1 MKIYYPISVD
11 LYNQYPLQVITAQ
24 QANIGR
30 GVMLTLTANN
40 AVLVP
45 ENESLFVYVKKP
57 DATKV
62 YADCVL
68 SGNQVQI
75 DFTQQMLAVP
85 GMLEAELQLIDAS
98 GNNITTP
105 IFLIDNQAS
114 NIDYTALESSDEFKA
129 FVDALAEVEYYREHG
144 LVGPPG
150 EAATITVGDV
160 EASAPGSAPQV
171 TNSGTS
177 QNAVLNFTL
186 PRGEPGSVWYFGTA
200 ITGTET
206 SGTVF
211 PDSGIE
217 DAKEYDKYVNTDTG
231 NIYDCS
237 MAGGAST
244 AQWTYIGSIMG
255 PAGATQIVF
264 AAYSNFPETGEPG
277 KIYVDTDT
285 TDELVIWRWTGTEY
299 VTTEHGAL
307 EMIADGLD
315 PDESYV
321 VNDYFIQGNKFR
333 KVTTAFGPGEYDDS
347 KTEMTTVA
355 AELKSQNS
363 KIEGINSS
371 FHVISKSGKFAGQT
385 TAFYTGVSI
394 TIPAK
399 SFYVLSGSANWSSTA
414 PQWVGIA
421 SNDTI
426 NTSQYAEGQRSE
438 SIATCTIAGYVEKET
453 TFYLW
458 AKYPNTTENEG
469 YFAGFYVTQEDSKVN
484 ILS

>member
-57 DATKV
+57 DGTKV

-68 SGNQVQI
+68 AGNQVQI
-75 DFTQQMLAVP
+75 DFTQQMLAAP
-85 GMLEAELQLIDAS
+85 GMLEAELQMIDAS

-114 NIDYTALESSDEFKA
+114 NIDYAALESSDEFKA
-129 FVDALAEVEYYREHG
+129 LVDALAEVEYYREHG

-237 MAGGAST
+237 MAGSAST

-264 AAYSNFPETGEPG
+264 AAYSDFPETGDAG

-321 VNDYFIQGNKFR
+321 VNDYLIQGNKFR
-333 KVTTAFGPGEYDDS
+333 KVTTAFDPGEYDDS
-347 KTEMTTVA
+347 KTEVTTVA

-363 KIEGINSS
+363 KIVLLAFRS
-371 FHVISKSGKFAGQT
+371 SGKVGDNVSWSREGNIVTVSCSSYLIPQIKAWESFLVGVLPAPRGNNIFFPIPLAQNKDST
-385 TAFYTGVSI
+385 MVNCLRAVIGTDGNFNINAWGSVDYTEITVSF
-394 TIPAK
+394 T
-399 SFYVLSGSANWSSTA
+399 FTY
-414 PQWVGIA
+414 IA
-421 SNDTI
+421 
-426 NTSQYAEGQRSE
+426 A
-438 SIATCTIAGYVEKET
+438 
-453 TFYLW
+453 
-458 AKYPNTTENEG
+458 
-469 YFAGFYVTQEDSKVN
+469 
-484 ILS
+484 

>member
-114 NIDYTALESSDEFKA
+114 NIDYAALESSDEFKA

-347 KTEMTTVA
+347 KTEVTTVA

-363 KIEGINSS
+363 KIEGLHSRTKTLIVDQGIEEKQNVPIPGYDSYRALMILLYGDGNNGITIFIPAVMYDISFPFTFYSS
-371 FHVISKSGKFAGQT
+371 DKQNTIQATGYSVCVQGQIKNGTIIFSYLHISGWS
-385 TAFYTGVSI
+385 GVSVRV
-394 TIPAK
+394 
-399 SFYVLSGSANWSSTA
+399 Y
-414 PQWVGIA
+414 GI
-421 SNDTI
+421 N
-426 NTSQYAEGQRSE
+426 
-438 SIATCTIAGYVEKET
+438 
-453 TFYLW
+453 
-458 AKYPNTTENEG
+458 
-469 YFAGFYVTQEDSKVN
+469 
-484 ILS
+484 

>member
-57 DATKV
+57 DGTKV

-85 GMLEAELQLIDAS
+85 GMLEAELQMIDAS

-114 NIDYTALESSDEFKA
+114 NIDYAALESSDEFKA
-129 FVDALAEVEYYREHG
+129 LVDALAEVEYYREHG

-150 EAATITVGDV
+150 EAATITVGEV
-160 EASAPGSAPQV
+160 EASVPGSAPQV

-264 AAYSNFPETGEPG
+264 AAYSDFPETGDSG

-285 TDELVIWRWTGTEY
+285 TDELVIWRWTGTKY

-321 VNDYFIQGNKFR
+321 VNDYIIQGNKFR

-347 KTEMTTVA
+347 KTEVTTVA

-363 KIEGINSS
+363 KISGIEFKIGGFEYIETLYISNNTEVSYRFDSPGSYLLSLADGYAVGQLWFASVGESS
-371 FHVISKSGKFAGQT
+371 NGRTIR
-385 TAFYTGVSI
+385 I
-394 TIPAK
+394 TD
-399 SFYVLSGSANWSSTA
+399 
-414 PQWVGIA
+414 IA
-421 SNDTI
+421 SGDKYYTI
-426 NTSQYAEGQRSE
+426 TGIDASNIKIT
-438 SIATCTIAGYVEKET
+438 AG
-453 TFYLW
+453 
-458 AKYPNTTENEG
+458 N
-469 YFAGFYVTQEDSKVN
+469 AGGTLHIYK
-484 ILS
+484 L

>member
-1 MKIYYPISVD
+1 MD

-114 NIDYTALESSDEFKA
+114 NIDYAALESSDEFKA

-347 KTEMTTVA
+347 KTEVTTVA

-363 KIEGINSS
+363 KLEMTTQNLAEGVFVDYNAYMVTVKFYMTSKTYTSDTWNTIAVIPEKLRPASVLTFAALNNNVSTDATNTPVWVRVTTDGNLQVYVFS
-371 FHVISKSGKFAGQT
+371 DRASVAPVGVIS
-385 TAFYTGVSI
+385 
-394 TIPAK
+394 
-399 SFYVLSGSANWSSTA
+399 YV
-414 PQWVGIA
+414 I
-421 SNDTI
+421 
-426 NTSQYAEGQRSE
+426 
-438 SIATCTIAGYVEKET
+438 
-453 TFYLW
+453 
-458 AKYPNTTENEG
+458 
-469 YFAGFYVTQEDSKVN
+469 
-484 ILS
+484 

>member
-57 DATKV
+57 DGTKV

-68 SGNQVQI
+68 AGNQVQI

-85 GMLEAELQLIDAS
+85 GILEAELQMIDAS

-114 NIDYTALESSDEFKA
+114 NIDYAALESSDEFKA
-129 FVDALAEVEYYREHG
+129 LVDALAEVEYYREHG

-150 EAATITVGDV
+150 EAATITVGEV
-160 EASAPGSAPQV
+160 EASVPGSAPQV

-264 AAYSNFPETGEPG
+264 AAYSDFPETGDSG
-277 KIYVDTDT
+277 KIYVDMDT

-315 PDESYV
+315 PDEPYV
-321 VNDYFIQGNKFR
+321 VNDYLIQGNKFR

-347 KTEMTTVA
+347 KTEVTTVA

-363 KIEGINSS
+363 NVESLKSSFGPGHEFPSNSS
-371 FHVISKSGKFAGQT
+371 GDDLIAYARSLLQGGRIRITPIRTGTTQAGIPNYSPGFIVNANDTFGIILFQ
-385 TAFYTGVSI
+385 YSTGIIYS
-394 TIPAK
+394 A
-399 SFYVLSGSANWSSTA
+399 SGSQST
-414 PQWVGIA
+414 
-421 SNDTI
+421 
-426 NTSQYAEGQRSE
+426 TSGW
-438 SIATCTIAGYVEKET
+438 K
-453 TFYLW
+453 TFI
-458 AKYPNTTENEG
+458 P
-469 YFAGFYVTQEDSKVN
+469 S
-484 ILS
+484 